1 MMGVKLR
8 AFAPLGDRSLEELVP
23 ADSLYRRLERT
34 LDLSFV
40 HDLVADCYSSA
51 GRPSVD
57 PVVFFKLQLI
67 MFLEGI
73 RSERQ
78 LMRVVADRL
87 SLRWYLGYDLTEPLP
102 DHSSLTRI
110 RDRFGLERFRRFF
123 AAIVERCI
131 AAGLVWGK
139 ELYVDATKVEANA
152 SLDSVIP
159 RFAVEAHLHRLFTPE
174 QPASGDEAPAPAP
187 QVSPLPASMVTIP
200 AGENR
205 HDWIAMIGRPQRA
218 VRRWGYERKAD
229 WQASR
234 TDPDASVMPTRG
246 GSHLGYHTQYV
257 VDGGKAR
264 IILAAL
270 VTPSEVMENMPM
282 RDLVWHTCFRWKVRP
297 CQVTGDTTYGTAEN
311 IVALEQA
318 GIRAYM
324 PLPDF
329 DRRTAYYGKSAFNY
343 DATQDIYICP
353 QGALLRRSKLRR
365 SQGLI
370 EYRAEGHICNA
381 CAVKAACTASDHGRS
396 IHHSLHEA
404 YLDRVR
410 GYHETEAYARAMRKR
425 QVWIEPLFGEAK
437 QWHGLRRF
445 RLCGLEKVNGEA
457 LLIAAGQNVK
467 RLLQAVRGRMRPWP
481 SGGQMRFAGTEHR
494 GHIGFSPAVTSA
506 RRMCVTP
513 RGSWAAARKRVQPL
527 FSTG

>member
-1 MMGVKLR
+1 MMGIKQR
-8 AFAPLGDRSLEELVP
+8 AFAPLGERSLEELVP
-23 ADSLYRRLERT
+23 ADSIYRRLQRV

-40 HDLVADCYSSA
+40 HDLVADCYASA
-51 GRPSVD
+51 GRPSID
-57 PVVFFKLQLI
+57 PIVFFKLQLI
-67 MFLEGI
+67 MFLEDI

-87 SLRWYLGYDLTEPLP
+87 SLRWYLGYDLTERLP

-110 RDRFGLERFRRFF
+110 RDRLGLERFRRFF
-123 AAIVERCI
+123 AVIVERCI

-159 RFAVEAHLHRLFTPE
+159 RFAVEAHLHRLFPYR
-174 QPASGDEAPAPAP
+174 D
-187 QVSPLPASMVTIP
+187 P
-200 AGENR
+200 AGGEPLAPSPVIRVLPVEHDPVSVPR
-205 HDWIAMIGRPQRA
+205 HNWLAMAGRPQRQ

-264 IILAAL
+264 IILATL

-282 RDLVWHTCFRWKVRP
+282 RDLIWHTCFRWQLRP
-297 CQVTGDTTYGTAEN
+297 RQVTGDTTYGTADN

-318 GIRAYM
+318 EICAYM

-329 DRRTAYYGKSAFNY
+329 DRRTAYYGKSAFTY
-343 DATQDIYICP
+343 DAEHDRYLCP
-353 QGALLRRSKLRR
+353 QGTMLSRHRAKYT
-365 SQGLI
+365 QGLI
-370 EYRAEGHICNA
+370 EYRADRRICNA
-381 CAVKAACTASDHGRS
+381 CPVKVACTESDHGRS
-396 IHHSLHEA
+396 LHHSLYEA

-410 GYHETEAYARAMRKR
+410 GYHATEAYAKAMRKR

-445 RLCGLEKVNGEA
+445 RLRGLEKVNIES

-467 RLLQAVRGRMRPWP
+467 RLLQATMGRLRPWP
-481 SGGQMRFAGTEHR
+481 GAGLAAVRLGG
-494 GHIGFSPAVTSA
+494 
-506 RRMCVTP
+506 
-513 RGSWAAARKRVQPL
+513 
-527 FSTG
+527 

>member
-23 ADSLYRRLERT
+23 AHSLYRRLERV

-51 GRPSVD
+51 GRPSID
-57 PVVFFKLQLI
+57 PIVFFKLQLI
-67 MFLEGI
+67 MFLEDI

-110 RDRFGLERFRRFF
+110 RDRLGLERFRQFF

-131 AAGLVWGK
+131 TAGLVWGK

-159 RFAVEAHLHRLFTPE
+159 RFAVEAHLQRLFTPE
-174 QPASGDEAPAPAP
+174 QPPSTDEAPPPASA
-187 QVSPLPASMVTIP
+187 VCPLPTDT
-200 AGENR
+200 AGTSADHDR
-205 HDWIAMIGRPQRA
+205 HDWIAMVGRPQRA

-270 VTPSEVMENMPM
+270 VTPAEVMENMPM
-282 RDLVWHTCFRWKVRP
+282 RDLIWHTCFRWKVRP
-297 CQVTGDTTYGTAEN
+297 RQVTGDTTYGTAEN
-311 IVALEQA
+311 IAALEQA

-329 DRRTAYYGKSAFNY
+329 DQRTAYYGKSAFVY
-343 DATQDIYICP
+343 DAAQDLYVCP
-353 QGALLRRSKLRR
+353 QGALLHRSKLRR
-365 SQGLI
+365 AQGLI
-370 EYRAEGHICNA
+370 EYRAKGQVCNS

-396 IHHSLHEA
+396 IHHSLYEA
-404 YLDRVR
+404 YLNRVR
-410 GYHETEAYARAMRKR
+410 GYHATEGYAKAMRKR

-437 QWHGLRRF
+437 QWHGMRRF

-467 RLLQAVRGRMRPWP
+467 RLLEAVKDRLRPWP
-481 SGGQMRFAGTEHR
+481 SGGQMLSAGTEHLR
-494 GHIGFSPAVTSA
+494 HLGFSLAATSA
-506 RRMCVTP
+506 QHMCVTL
-513 RGSWAAARKRVQPL
+513 RGS
-527 FSTG
+527 

>member
-23 ADSLYRRLERT
+23 ADSIYRRLQRV

-40 HDLVADCYSSA
+40 YDLVADCYSSA
-51 GRPSVD
+51 GRPSID

-67 MFLEGI
+67 MFLEDI

-110 RDRFGLERFRRFF
+110 RERLGLEQFRRFF

-159 RFAVEAHLHRLFTPE
+159 RFAVEAHLHRLFAAERPVLADETQPPSPE
-174 QPASGDEAPAPAP
+174 VCSLPDNPASTPADHD
-187 QVSPLPASMVTIP
+187 
-200 AGENR
+200 R
-205 HDWIAMIGRPQRA
+205 HDWIAMVGRPQRA

-234 TDPDASVMPTRG
+234 TDPDASVMPPRG

-257 VDGGKAR
+257 VDGGTAR

-282 RDLVWHTCFRWKVRP
+282 RDLIWHTVFRWKVWPRH
-297 CQVTGDTTYGTAEN
+297 VTGDTTYGTADN

-329 DRRTAYYGKSAFNY
+329 DRRTPYLGKSAFVY
-343 DATQDIYICP
+343 DAAHDVYVCP

-365 SQGLI
+365 TQGLI
-370 EYRAEGHICNA
+370 EYRADGHVCNA
-381 CAVKAACTASDHGRS
+381 CAVKAACTESDHGRS

-410 GYHETEAYARAMRKR
+410 GYHATEAYAKAMRKR

-445 RLCGLEKVNGEA
+445 RLRGLEKVNSEA
-457 LLIAAGQNVK
+457 LLTAAGQNVK

-481 SGGQMRFAGTEHR
+481 SGGQALPVGAGYV
-494 GHIGFSPAVTSA
+494 GHIAFSQLRYELDVS
-506 RRMCVTP
+506 
-513 RGSWAAARKRVQPL
+513 AARGMVRCL
-527 FSTG
+527 LR

>member
-1 MMGVKLR
+1 MMGFKRR

-23 ADSLYRRLERT
+23 ADSIYRRLQRV

-40 HDLVADCYSSA
+40 HDLAADCYA
-51 GRPSVD
+51 AGGRPSVD
-57 PVVFFKLQLI
+57 PEVFFKLQLI
-67 MFLEGI
+67 MFLEDI

-110 RDRFGLERFRRFF
+110 RDRLGLDRFRRFF

-131 AAGLVWGK
+131 AAGLVWGR

-159 RFAVEAHLHRLFTPE
+159 RFAVEAHLHRLF
-174 QPASGDEAPAPAP
+174 ASESPSATDEASAPPPDAL
-187 QVSPLPASMVTIP
+187 PLAATEAIP
-200 AGENR
+200 SAGTAR
-205 HDWIAMIGRPQRA
+205 HDWLAMAGRPQRE

-264 IILAAL
+264 IILATL
-270 VTPSEVMENMPM
+270 VTPSEVMEVMENMPM
-282 RDLVWHTCFRWKVRP
+282 RDLIWHTCFRWKVRP
-297 CQVTGDTTYGTAEN
+297 RQVTGDTTYGTADN

-318 GIRAYM
+318 DIRAYM

-329 DRRTAYYGKSAFNY
+329 DRRTPYYGKSAFTY
-343 DATQDIYICP
+343 DAEHDRYLCP
-353 QGALLRRSKLRR
+353 QGTALSRHRAKYT
-365 SQGLI
+365 QGLI
-370 EYRAEGHICNA
+370 EYRADGRICNA
-381 CAVKAACTASDHGRS
+381 CPVKVACTASDHGRS
-396 IHHSLHEA
+396 IHHSLYEA

-410 GYHETEAYARAMRKR
+410 GYHATEAYAKAMRKR

-445 RLCGLEKVNGEA
+445 RLRGLEKVNIES

-467 RLLQAVRGRMRPWP
+467 RLLQATVGRLRPWP
-481 SGGQMRFAGTEHR
+481 GARLAAVRLGG
-494 GHIGFSPAVTSA
+494 
-506 RRMCVTP
+506 
-513 RGSWAAARKRVQPL
+513 
-527 FSTG
+527 

>member
-1 MMGVKLR
+1 MMGTKLR

-23 ADSLYRRLERT
+23 AGSLYRRLQRT

-40 HDLVADCYSSA
+40 HDLVADCYASA
-51 GRPSVD
+51 GRPSID

-67 MFLEGI
+67 MFFEDI

-87 SLRWYLGYDLTEPLP
+87 SLRWYLGYDFQESLP

-110 RDRFGLERFRRFF
+110 RDRLGLERFRRFF
-123 AAIVERCI
+123 AAVVERCI

-139 ELYVDATKVEANA
+139 ELFVDATKVEANA
-152 SLDSVIP
+152 SLDSLAP
-159 RFAVEAHLHRLFTPE
+159 RFAVETHLQSLFTPDI
-174 QPASGDEAPAPAP
+174 PAAGDEALVPPP
-187 QVSPLPASMVTIP
+187 VTLPLPAESAP
-200 AGENR
+200 ATVDPPR
-205 HDWIAMIGRPQRA
+205 HDWLAMIGRPQRE

-229 WQASR
+229 WQASS

-264 IILAAL
+264 IVLAAL

-282 RDLVWHTCFRWKVRP
+282 RDLIWHTCFRWHLRP
-297 CQVTGDTTYGTAEN
+297 RQVTGDTTYGTAEN

-329 DRRTAYYGKSAFNY
+329 DRRTPYYGKSAFVY
-343 DATQDIYICP
+343 DAERDVYVCP
-353 QGALLRRSKLRR
+353 QGEGLSRRTAKYT
-365 SQGLI
+365 QGLI
-370 EYRAEGHICNA
+370 EYRANGRICNA
-381 CAVKAACTASDHGRS
+381 CPVKTACTGSNHGRG
-396 IHHSLHEA
+396 IHHSLHQA

-410 GYHETEAYARAMRKR
+410 AYHETEDYQKAMRKR

-445 RLCGLEKVNGEA
+445 RLRGLEKVNVEA

-467 RLLQAVRGRMRPWP
+467 RLLQAVGGRGRP
-481 SGGQMRFAGTEHR
+481 SPTAGLLALCT
-494 GHIGFSPAVTSA
+494 G
-506 RRMCVTP
+506 M
-513 RGSWAAARKRVQPL
+513 GSLPN
-527 FSTG
+527 

>member
-8 AFAPLGDRSLEELVP
+8 AFAPLGGRSLEELVP
-23 ADSLYRRLERT
+23 ADSIYRRLQRV

-40 HDLVADCYSSA
+40 YDLVADCYSSA
-51 GRPSVD
+51 
-57 PVVFFKLQLI
+57 
-67 MFLEGI
+67 
-73 RSERQ
+73 
-78 LMRVVADRL
+78 
-87 SLRWYLGYDLTEPLP
+87 
-102 DHSSLTRI
+102 
-110 RDRFGLERFRRFF
+110 
-123 AAIVERCI
+123 
-131 AAGLVWGK
+131 
-139 ELYVDATKVEANA
+139 VEANA

-159 RFAVEAHLHRLFTPE
+159 RFAVEAHLHRLFAAERPVLADETQPPSPE
-174 QPASGDEAPAPAP
+174 GCSLPDNPASTPADHD
-187 QVSPLPASMVTIP
+187 
-200 AGENR
+200 R
-205 HDWIAMIGRPQRA
+205 HDWIAMVGRPQRA

-257 VDGGKAR
+257 VDGGTAR

-282 RDLVWHTCFRWKVRP
+282 RDLIWHTVFRWKVWPRH
-297 CQVTGDTTYGTAEN
+297 VTGDTTYGTADN

-329 DRRTAYYGKSAFNY
+329 DRRTPYLGKSAFVY
-343 DATQDIYICP
+343 DAAHDVYVCP

-365 SQGLI
+365 TQGLI
-370 EYRAEGHICNA
+370 EYRADGHVCNA
-381 CAVKAACTASDHGRS
+381 CAVKAACTESDHGRS

-410 GYHETEAYARAMRKR
+410 GYHATEAYAKAMRKR

-445 RLCGLEKVNGEA
+445 RLRGLEKVNSEA
-457 LLIAAGQNVK
+457 LLTAAGQNVK

-481 SGGQMRFAGTEHR
+481 SGGQALPVGAGYV
-494 GHIGFSPAVTSA
+494 GHIAFSQLRYELDVS
-506 RRMCVTP
+506 
-513 RGSWAAARKRVQPL
+513 AARGMVRCL
-527 FSTG
+527 LR